1 MYCKFSLQS
10 SSVEILMVL
19 IVAKCIVNY
28 EKIIIDSTYELVLI
42 VAKCIVN
49 GGVRKQKYKYKKY

>member
-1 MYCKFSLQS
+1 
-10 SSVEILMVL
+10 MVL